1 MKNLKKII
9 ALLLLIICAI
19 TNASAQ
25 ENSEKANRQAEIKH
39 RLDEAKSKLSL
50 TDDQTVKFA
59 EINKKFATN
68 LREQKQEVKIR
79 REQFQKMKAMR
90 DEKDAAIRAILNP
103 DQYAKYLD
111 VQANRKAENKARQ
124 DEKK

>member
-39 RLDEAKSKLSL
+39 RLDEAKSKLCL

-79 REQFQKMKAMR
+79 SEQFQKMKAMR
-90 DEKDAAIRAILNP
+90 DEKDSAIRAILNS

-111 VQANRKAENKARQ
+111 VQANRKAENKARR